1 MLYYILYFGVWSVFD
16 ILFYYRLLF
25 FIVPKMARK
34 RRSGSDK
41 GSNKR
46 KKKTF
51 DLEIKMSVV
60 VDIRYIR
67 VV

>member
-1 MLYYILYFGVWSVFD
+1 
-16 ILFYYRLLF
+16 
-25 FIVPKMARK
+25 MARK